1 MKEFDPWKR
10 NPSGDQPE
18 LKNGGRYVNPQVVG
32 FEDEN
37 GTIIGMDR
45 DRAIQEGLISERD
58 VPRRSENITVYSH
71 RVQEEAVKKIRG
83 G

>member
-1 MKEFDPWKR
+1 MKEIDPWKR
-10 NPSGDQPE
+10 NPNGDQPE
-18 LKNGGRYVNPQVVG
+18 LTNNGRYVNPQVVG

-45 DRAIQEGLISERD
+45 DRAIQQGLINERD
-58 VPRRSENITVYSH
+58 VPRRSEDITVYSH
-71 RVQEEAVKKIRG
+71 RVQEEAIKKIRG